1 MRFSCAVVLLS
12 LALLPAS
19 AAGALVN
26 MPDSV
31 LDTSTRLRWLDLT
44 LSSGTPYNEVD
55 AIIGL
60 AGPFPTYDV
69 VTADQVVTLLG
80 HLGLPAPDF
89 RHFQQVG
96 WGPWERDVSFAAA
109 NRFVDLFGQTGLI
122 GFPPPFRA
130 SAGVFAVDFG
140 NPLNVFMY
148 EVMAGPLDRGANIG
162 RVRAGFT
169 GAQAVGGFGIFLARP
184 VPEPNVLVMLIAGGL
199 VRGACRRWHSSR

>member
-1 MRFSCAVVLLS
+1 METRQS
-12 LALLPAS
+12 L
-19 AAGALVN
+19 
-26 MPDSV
+26 
-31 LDTSTRLRWLDLT
+31 
-44 LSSGTPYNEVD
+44 
-55 AIIGL
+55 
-60 AGPFPTYDV
+60 
-69 VTADQVVTLLG
+69 
-80 HLGLPAPDF
+80 
-89 RHFQQVG
+89 
-96 WGPWERDVSFAAA
+96 AAA
-109 NRFVDLFGQTGLI
+109 NRFVNLFGQTGLI

-130 SAGVFAVDFG
+130 SAGVLAVDFG